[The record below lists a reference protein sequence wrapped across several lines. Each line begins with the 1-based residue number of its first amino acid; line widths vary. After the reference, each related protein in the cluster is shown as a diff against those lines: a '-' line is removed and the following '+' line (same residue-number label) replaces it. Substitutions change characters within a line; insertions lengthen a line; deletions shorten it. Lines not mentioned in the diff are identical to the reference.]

1 MYMMV
6 YYRQDYCCI
15 PHTDDHLPQA
25 LFNTSLKTSG
35 YLMSWHLLSIVYND
49 RDTKSTI
56 ITQNDMASLSRSR

>member
-6 YYRQDYCCI
+6 SYRQGYCCI

-35 YLMSWHLLSIVYND
+35 YLMS
-49 RDTKSTI
+49 
-56 ITQNDMASLSRSR
+56 